1 MIPKLLNNIL
11 SGSRIQSVQIHLD
24 TDQKEYSLVEIQ
36 KKKNNLTIVD
46 RYTTQSFEEL
56 LTKLSKN
63 KPVILAITGMGI
75 LSKQVKN
82 DVGYQSKI
90 IFNADPNDFYWNEY
104 RQEQE
109 IFVSVA
115 RTAIVDKEIELF
127 DKAQIS
133 IVDFTIGPF
142 VMTSL
147 SPLMEEKEVHTK
159 NNILHFNKDYSL
171 INFEKKQE
179 RNTFEYTIGD
189 ETLSNIDILCFANG
203 LNNLYPND
211 AISSESDTMSLRK
224 EEFAFKKAF
233 NVLGVFTLSFFL
245 VSLLISYL
253 LLGHYQEAHHKIQVE
268 LGQQNVAYS
277 KLVSLEKDKEN
288 KEAILKQ
295 SGLSDS
301 NFLSFYIAEITKNV
315 PSEINLRV
323 LNIFPTTSKIKA
335 EQRIN
340 FSNNL
345 IELEGTAS
353 SNAEFT
359 SWIKELKREPWINNL
374 EIIDFQRENR
384 TNSFKIKLILKFD
397 V

>member
-1 MIPKLLNNIL
+1 MIVKLLNNIL

-24 TDQKEYSLVEIQ
+24 ADQKEYSLVEIQ
-36 KKKNNLTIVD
+36 KKKNNLAIIE

-56 LTKLSKN
+56 ITKISKN
-63 KPVILAITGMGI
+63 KAVILSITGMGV
-75 LSKQVKN
+75 LSKRVKN
-82 DVGYQSKI
+82 DIGYQSKI
-90 IFNADPNDFYWNEY
+90 IFNADPNDFYWSEY
-104 RQEQE
+104 RQEEE

-115 RTAIVDKEIELF
+115 RTKIVDTEIELF

-159 NNILHFNKDYSL
+159 NTILHFSKEYSL
-171 INFEKKQE
+171 VNFEKREEQGIL
-179 RNTFEYTIGD
+179 EYSIGD
-189 ETLSNIDILCFANG
+189 ETLSNMDILCFANA

-211 AISSESDTMSLRK
+211 AISSEANTMSSRK

-233 NVLGVFTLSFFL
+233 NILGIFTLSFFL

-315 PSEINLRV
+315 PSEINLKM